1 MPHVQL
7 AGPLLGTENGMKGM
21 TTPSHAWLDFN
32 DAAQQHNPGA
42 RREDTA
48 ALRQGL
54 LARIEAV
61 LHYLLPQGRLR
72 AGKFHVGDVDG
83 NPGKSLVVEVDGA
96 HAGLWKDF
104 ATGEGGDL
112 FDLWARVRG
121 LSARTDFPAIAAEVQ
136 QWLGI
141 HPVDMVPQRDARRP
155 AMDELGPYTAK
166 WNYTTATGELIACVY
181 RYDPP
186 TGKEFRPWDVR
197 ARAWRAP
204 DPRPLY
210 NLPAVVKAST
220 VILAEG
226 EKCAQALIDQGLC
239 ATTAMNGAKAP
250 VDKTDWSP
258 LSARHVL
265 IWPDK
270 DIPGWDYAE
279 SAAQAII
286 AAGAQSVA
294 ILLPPE
300 SKPEK
305 WDAADAVTEGF
316 DCKAFVDDGP
326 RATIKA
332 APASLPVF
340 SLGEML
346 DDDSPIPPDIVGPRV
361 LTPAGMLVFGGAP
374 KVGKSDFLLSW
385 LAHMAAGA
393 PFLGMRPARP
403 LRIFYLQAEVQYHYL
418 RERMR
423 DIRLPASRMI
433 EARRNLV
440 VTSQLRLVL
449 DEHGLQRIIPA
460 ICGAFGGEKP
470 DIIAIDPIRN
480 VFDGGSEGGENDNN
494 AMLYFL
500 SQRVERL
507 RDAVNPE
514 AGIVLA
520 HHTKK
525 LSKKQFEEDPFQAL
539 AGAGSLRGY
548 YTTGML
554 LFRPDESRT
563 IRQLIYELRNGPGIP
578 TKHIDKSGAPGHQ
591 TWHELDPQAERLVKQ
606 DYGGKLDAERRRKHD
621 VILQMLFDEAQ
632 RGRAYTVTQFAESF
646 ENRAGLGGR
655 STVAER
661 IGVLATKGYVKFFQ
675 NPRDYGLPVP
685 TRSKFGY
692 LCVED
697 MALLR
702 PAGEPDPDT
711 GEVHEALVPVLPTH
725 YKCRQS
731 GAVLPVENPE
741 IWIYQEEEDQDDDH
755 SDA

>member
-1 MPHVQL
+1 M
-7 AGPLLGTENGMKGM
+7 
-21 TTPSHAWLDFN
+21 
-32 DAAQQHNPGA
+32 
-42 RREDTA
+42 
-48 ALRQGL
+48 
-54 LARIEAV
+54 
-61 LHYLLPQGRLR
+61 
-72 AGKFHVGDVDG
+72 
-83 NPGKSLVVEVDGA
+83 
-96 HAGLWKDF
+96 
-104 ATGEGGDL
+104 
-112 FDLWARVRG
+112 
-121 LSARTDFPAIAAEVQ
+121 
-136 QWLGI
+136 
-141 HPVDMVPQRDARRP
+141 
-155 AMDELGPYTAK
+155 
-166 WNYTTATGELIACVY
+166 
-181 RYDPP
+181 
-186 TGKEFRPWDVR
+186 
-197 ARAWRAP
+197 
-204 DPRPLY
+204 Y
-210 NLPAVVKAST
+210 NLPAVVRAST
-220 VILAEG
+220 VVLAEG
-226 EKCAQALIDQGLC
+226 EKCAQALIDQGVC

-258 LSARHVL
+258 LRGKHVL

-270 DIPGWDYAE
+270 DLPGWEYAE
-279 SAAQAII
+279 AAAQAIV
-286 AAGAQSVA
+286 AAGALSVM

-305 WDAADAVTEGF
+305 WDAADAIAEDF
-316 DCKAFVDDGP
+316 DCKAFINDGP

-332 APASLPVF
+332 APATLPVF
-340 SLGEML
+340 SLGAML
-346 DDDSPIPPDIVGPRV
+346 DDDSPIPPDIVSPRV

-393 PFLGMRPARP
+393 AFLGMRPARP
-403 LRIFYLQAEVQYHYL
+403 LRVFYLQAEVQYHYL

-423 DIRLPASRMI
+423 DIRLPASRMLD
-433 EARRNLV
+433 ARRNLV
-440 VTSQLRLVL
+440 ATSQLRLVL
-449 DEHGLQRIIPA
+449 DDHGLQQIIPA
-460 ICGAFGGEKP
+460 INGAFDGEKP

-480 VFDGGSEGGENDNN
+480 VFDGGDEGGENDNN

-525 LSKKQFEEDPFQAL
+525 LSKRQFEEDPFQAL

-554 LFRPDESRT
+554 LFRPDESRSM
-563 IRQLIYELRNGPGIP
+563 RQLIYELRNGPGIP
-578 TKHIDKSGAPGHQ
+578 TKYVDKSGTPGNQ
-591 TWHELDPQAERLVKQ
+591 TWRELDPHAERLVKQ
-606 DYGGKLDAERRRKHD
+606 DYGDKLDAERRRKHD

-646 ENRAGLGGR
+646 ENQAGLGGR

-675 NPRDYGLPVP
+675 NPRDYALPMP

-702 PAGEPDPDT
+702 PKGDPDPET
-711 GEVHEALVPVLPTH
+711 GELLQALVPVLPTH

-731 GAVLPVENPE
+731 GAVLPVENPDV
-741 IWIYQEEEDQDDDH
+741 WIYQDEEEDHEDDH
-755 SDA
+755 SYA